1 MSGQR
6 FILVYWQIAV
16 DAIFFY
22 INIAMKI
29 KQSVIDQIK
38 EQSSIYDVIS
48 SRIAVK
54 KAGRNYSAC
63 CPFHEDSSPSMSI
76 NQGKNFY
83 HCFGCGASGD
93 SIKFVREYEKK
104 SFVEAIE
111 ILAKE
116 LGIPCEYEN
125 NQDSGKYKEKLAL
138 EESLKQ
144 IYLDAEKFYCDRL
157 TQYDKAR
164 RYLLDRKISNTT
176 IEHFHIG
183 YAPGSWNDRQYLL
196 RYLTQ
201 KKYPVELILQSG
213 LIKVDQK
220 LNQYVDF
227 FFDRITIPINN
238 KFGQPIAFGG
248 RAMGDAMPKYL
259 NSEESPIFSKRN
271 NLFALDKAFKSI
283 SKEDK
288 AILVEGYF
296 DAIALH
302 QSGITNAVASLGTAI
317 SPEQIKMLCRYTQS
331 NEIFLGMDNDSAGKK
346 AVMAV
351 TKSGVDMTK
360 GILQQHKQE
369 IFNGTIQFK
378 IISLPDPYKDADEF
392 LKQNKSEAYKEI
404 MKFSPDA
411 ISWGIEQICKLY
423 KGNEQKTI
431 NSLVIFLSPIQS
443 PTLLE
448 KYLIDAAYQLS
459 LVTKIKQSI
468 LHDSL
473 RRDIKKNQFSPK
485 KKNVSVVP
493 TQNKKTKQQIAERFI
508 LLFYIYRDEEIKNFI
523 LDKVEEMN
531 FLFDDLIF
539 NRIWFRIM
547 DIERDSKPG
556 NLKDSLSQVLSDEDM
571 KSIELTENE
580 KLDLS
585 TSREQSIK
593 FLESCFTV
601 TTVNQKQQY
610 IALLQESLSEGSKDP
625 CKILSEIQNLSKQIH
640 LKAS

>member
-1 MSGQR
+1 
-6 FILVYWQIAV
+6 
-16 DAIFFY
+16 
-22 INIAMKI
+22 MKI

-76 NQGKNFY
+76 NQSKNFY

-111 ILAKE
+111 VLAKE
-116 LGIPCEYEN
+116 LGIPCEYESH
-125 NQDSGKYKEKLAL
+125 QDSGKYKEKLAI

-157 TQYDKAR
+157 TKDDKAR
-164 RYLLDRKISNTT
+164 RYLFDRKISNAT
-176 IEHFHIG
+176 IEHFCIG

-201 KKYPVELILQSG
+201 KKHPIELILQAG
-213 LIKVDQK
+213 LIKVDRK
-220 LNQYVDF
+220 SNQYVDF
-227 FFDRITIPINN
+227 FFDRIMIPINN

-259 NSEESPIFSKRN
+259 NSEESPVFSKRN

-283 SKEDK
+283 SNEDK

-302 QSGITNAVASLGTAI
+302 QAGITNAVASLGTAI

-378 IISLPDPYKDADEF
+378 VISLPDPYKDADEF

-404 MKFSPDA
+404 MRFSPDA

-431 NSLVIFLSPIQS
+431 NSLVVFLSPIES

-459 LVTKIKQSI
+459 LVAKIKQSI

-473 RRDIKKNQFSPK
+473 RRDIKKSQFSPK
-485 KKNVSVVP
+485 KKNVSVIP

-523 LDKVEEMN
+523 LDKIEEMN
-531 FLFDDLIF
+531 FLFDDSTL

-547 DIERDSKPG
+547 DIERQCKPG
-556 NLKDSLSQVLSDEDM
+556 NLKDCLSQVLSEEDM
-571 KSIELTENE
+571 KYIELTENE

-585 TSREQSIK
+585 TNREQSIK
-593 FLESCFTV
+593 FLESCFAV
-601 TTVNQKQQY
+601 TTVSQQKQY
-610 IALLQESLSEGSKDP
+610 IALLQESLSKESSDSS
-625 CKILSEIQNLSKQIH
+625 KILHEIQDINKKMH